1 MFKFIWSCL
10 KNYKWES
17 FVIII
22 CSVLTA
28 VVDLSKPYL
37 TGRFIDK
44 IFANADY
51 ELFYEY
57 VLLLMSIS
65 FLTILVQWL
74 SCILSAKV
82 RTKIANRLVEDM
94 INTVHGLRGE
104 FTFKTDMIYLSK
116 RIEADSNGIA
126 DFAVDNLRRFFTY
139 FSMVG
144 LAICYLISIGLK
156 WLLIFLFVAIIHVIA
171 YRYLEK
177 TLYERSFAVRETASR
192 YFTDLSDNFLYAH
205 SIKLHGL
212 RGEYI
217 SSFRKSFAEFF
228 VAVVKEAKIS
238 FWFRASS
245 LNANEVFNVIIFLL
259 GGLDV
264 LKGRLTLGNF
274 VTLRDYYALAMES
287 VSYFM
292 SFGQNYQ
299 DTLAAY
305 TRIMEIKNL
314 SPEINGTK
322 ILARIDSIEVRN
334 VSFSF
339 GEQKILSDFSRRF
352 EREKIYCIVGKNGAG
367 KSTLM
372 NLICGMIRPKS
383 GEIFFNGV
391 PLADVDMI
399 HVRKN
404 LIAVV
409 EQKDFLK
416 NDNLSGGERRKV
428 SIDTAFK
435 KSADILIMDEPDN
448 NLDTKALDALTKKIL
463 DGKEKRITLIISHDE
478 RLIKISDEII
488 DFNLRGI

>member
-17 FVIII
+17 SVIII

-37 TGRFIDK
+37 TGKFIDK

-51 ELFYEY
+51 ELFYKY

-65 FLTILVQWL
+65 FLTILIQWF
-74 SCILSAKV
+74 SCIFSAKV
-82 RTKIANRLVEDM
+82 RTKISNRLIEDM
-94 INTVHGLRGE
+94 IHTVHGLRGE
-104 FTFKTDMIYLSK
+104 FIFNTDMIYLSK

-126 DFAVDNLRRFFTY
+126 SFAVDSLRRFFIY

-156 WLLIFLFVAIIHVIA
+156 WLMLFLFVAIIHVIA

-177 TLYERSFAVRETASR
+177 TLFERSFAVRETASR

-212 RGEYI
+212 HDEYI

-238 FWFRASS
+238 FWFSAST
-245 LNANEVFNVIIFLL
+245 LNANEIFNVIIFLL

-264 LKGRLTLGNF
+264 LKGQLTLGNF
-274 VTLRDYYALAMES
+274 VTLRDYYALAMEG

-292 SFGQNYQ
+292 NFGQNYQ

-305 TRIMEIKNL
+305 MRIMEIKNL

-322 ILARIDSIEVRN
+322 ILERIDSIEVRN
-334 VSFSF
+334 VGFSF

-352 EREKIYCIVGKNGAG
+352 ERGKIYCIVGKNGAG

-372 NLICGMIRPKS
+372 NLTCGMIRPKS

-391 PLADVDMI
+391 PLAEVDMI
-399 HVRKN
+399 HARKN

-416 NDNLSGGERRKV
+416 NDNLSGGERRKI

-435 KSADILIMDEPDN
+435 KSADTLIMDEPDN
-448 NLDTKALDALTKKIL
+448 NLDAKALDALTKKIL
-463 DGKEKRITLIISHDE
+463 DGKATRITLIISHDE